1 MLERAKGRTLVMEVV
16 RAKVAQ
22 DDCPECRNALLE
34 EAKSLGGLPLG
45 GEVVI
50 IPKHWLDTV
59 CPHGR
64 SGLRFEVAAA
74 DTGPSEEEAERENS
88 GEVEFEAIDSRIDA
102 TKNIGY
108 PVREH
113 GPYGSH
119 PMHDDFDDESGPDG
133 SGTY

>member
-1 MLERAKGRTLVMEVV
+1 MNEGRKLVMELV
-16 RAKVAQ
+16 RAKVVQ
-22 DDCPECRNALLE
+22 DSCPECRDALLA

-45 GEVVI
+45 GDVVI
-50 IPKHWLDTV
+50 IPKYWLNTM

-64 SGLRFEVAAA
+64 SGLRFDLAVA
-74 DTGPSEEEAERENS
+74 DTGALSREAERAKS
-88 GEVEFEAIDSRIDA
+88 GEVELEATDSRIDA
-102 TKNIGY
+102 TKDIGY

>member
-1 MLERAKGRTLVMEVV
+1 MNEGRIPAMELV
-16 RAKVAQ
+16 RAKVVQ
-22 DDCPECRNALLE
+22 DGCPECRNVLLA
-34 EAKSLGGLPLG
+34 EAKSLGGLPLEG
-45 GEVVI
+45 DIVI
-50 IPKHWLDTV
+50 VPKHWLDAT

-64 SGLRFEVAAA
+64 SGLRFETVTDIGAL
-74 DTGPSEEEAERENS
+74 SREAERAKS
-88 GEVEFEAIDSRIDA
+88 GEVELASIDSSIDA
-102 TKNIGY
+102 TKDVGY

>member
-1 MLERAKGRTLVMEVV
+1 VLGLFETIARNCA
-16 RAKVAQ
+16 
-22 DDCPECRNALLE
+22 ECRNALLA
-34 EAKSLGGLPLG
+34 EALSLGGLPLG
-45 GEVVI
+45 GEVVM
-50 IPKHWLDTV
+50 IPRHWLNTV

-64 SGLRFEVAAA
+64 LGLKFEL
-74 DTGPSEEEAERENS
+74 EEGDQGVSSRKAEREKA
-88 GEVEFEAIDSRIDA
+88 GEVEQDSPNSRMDA
-102 TKNIGY
+102 TKDMGY

>member
-1 MLERAKGRTLVMEVV
+1 MEPVHA
-16 RAKVAQ
+16 RLIQ
-22 DDCPECRNALLE
+22 DDCVECRNALLI
-34 EAKSLGGLPLG
+34 EAKALGLPLE

-50 IPKHWLDTV
+50 IPRRWLDTK

-64 SGLRFEVAAA
+64 AGLRFELVIAEA
-74 DTGPSEEEAERENS
+74 DAPSERERAKS
-88 GEVEFEAIDSRIDA
+88 GEVELEAADSRIDA
-102 TKNIGY
+102 TKDIGY

>member
-1 MLERAKGRTLVMEVV
+1 MELMRARVV
-16 RAKVAQ
+16 Q
-22 DDCPECRNALLE
+22 DNCPECRNALLE

-50 IPKHWLDTV
+50 VPKHWLNAT
-59 CPHGR
+59 CPHG
-64 SGLRFEVAAA
+64 SAGLKFEADEAASDA
-74 DTGPSEEEAERENS
+74 VLEAEPEES
-88 GEVEFEAIDSRIDA
+88 DEDIEMQAPDSRMDA
-102 TKNIGY
+102 TKDIGY

-119 PMHDDFDDESGPDG
+119 PMHDDFDDESSPDG

>member
-1 MLERAKGRTLVMEVV
+1 MELVPARIV
-16 RAKVAQ
+16 Q
-22 DDCPECRNALLE
+22 DGCPECRDVLLL

-45 GEVVI
+45 GEVVV
-50 IPKHWLDTV
+50 IPEHWLNML

-64 SGLRFEVAAA
+64 PGLRFERAVANGGALSGDEQA
-74 DTGPSEEEAERENS
+74 DSEEVDPAVR
-88 GEVEFEAIDSRIDA
+88 DSRMDA

-108 PVREH
+108 PIREH